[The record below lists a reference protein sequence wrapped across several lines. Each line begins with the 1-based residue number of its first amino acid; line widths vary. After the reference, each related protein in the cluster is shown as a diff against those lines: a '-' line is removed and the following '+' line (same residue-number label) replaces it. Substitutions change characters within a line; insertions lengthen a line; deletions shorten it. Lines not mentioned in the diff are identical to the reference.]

1 MIHRIKRFK
10 DKHPFLFI
18 MAIALFIRMVAAI
31 FSKGFG
37 IYSDHFLVV
46 EPAQSLLNGIDYH
59 KILPWTPGNEG
70 PTGHG
75 FFYTGFHYL
84 LFHMMQFFGLFDPQ
98 IKMFLIRGIHAFLS
112 LMAISFCY
120 RITSLIAERKTA
132 YRVALLLAVY
142 WFMPFVS
149 VHNLAEV
156 FSIPFIMYGTLI
168 ISRQELIRRNEEPGY
183 HISSFMVAG
192 FFLGLGFS
200 VYFPT
205 AIFTL
210 GLYIALLA
218 YRNLKGTLSSIAGFL
233 MSVVIFQGGIDFI
246 IWRMP
251 FAEFYEYLGLLFKS
265 KGVTNPDLFH
275 TNLLIYIVLLIP
287 PLSLMLVFG
296 FIREWRRHFL
306 LFFPILIY
314 ILTMSIFSSRSPGV
328 MLPIIPIFILL
339 GLTGWDSYVNHS
351 PFWQKNKKL
360 HTFLWAGFWM
370 INLPMLFVFS
380 LSYPHKARVESMSHL
395 KQYPGIESVWV
406 EDSEAKDTR
415 HLPVFYA
422 GQWPDIAYIH
432 NMKQVDSL
440 SLLTK
445 LETNPQPAFVFFYQ
459 KENLH
464 LRLEN
469 LRLHLPELVEETNF
483 KPSLMTRVLHI
494 ITRRHENEYIF
505 VYRNQAVIPQKAGQ

>member
-46 EPAQSLLNGIDYH
+46 EPAQSLVDGIDYH
-59 KILPWTPGNEG
+59 KILPWTPGNDG

-84 LFHMMQFFGLFDPQ
+84 LFHLMQFFGLFDPQ

-112 LMAISFCY
+112 LLAISFCY
-120 RITSLIAERKTA
+120 RITSLLAERKTA
-132 YRVALLLAVY
+132 YRLALLLAVY

-168 ISRQELIRRNEEPGY
+168 ISRQELIRRNDEPGY

-205 AIFTL
+205 ALFTL
-210 GLYIALLA
+210 GLFIALLA
-218 YRNLKGTLSSIAGFL
+218 YRNWKGTLSSVGGFL

-251 FAEFYEYLGLLFKS
+251 FAEFYEYLTLFFNSKS
-265 KGVTNPDLFH
+265 VTNPDLFQ
-275 TNLLIYIVLLIP
+275 TNLLLYLVLLIP
-287 PLSLMLVFG
+287 PMSLMLVFG

-314 ILTMSIFSSRSPGV
+314 ILMMSVFSSRSASV
-328 MLPIIPIFILL
+328 MLPVIPIFILL
-339 GLTGWDSYVNHS
+339 GLTGWDNFIAKST
-351 PFWQKNKKL
+351 FWQKNKKL
-360 HTFLWAGFWM
+360 HTLLWAGFWM
-370 INLPMLFVFS
+370 INLPLLFVFS

-395 KQYPGIESVWV
+395 KQYKGIESVWV
-406 EDSEAKDTR
+406 EDTQAENTKYMPA
-415 HLPVFYA
+415 FYA
-422 GQWPDIAYIH
+422 RQWPEIVYIH
-432 NMKQVDSL
+432 DKGEVDSL
-440 SLLTK
+440 LFLTNK
-445 LETNPQPAFVFFYQ
+445 KGSEQPAFVFFFQ
-459 KENLH
+459 KENLDE
-464 LRLEN
+464 RLEN
-469 LRLHLPELVEETNF
+469 MRMYFPELVEEKQF

-494 ITRRHENEYIF
+494 VTRRHENEYIF